1 MSEATGE
8 TDAEARKLKEEAAL
22 KRMKEQWKVMARKA
36 FFDLLKQRVESDPP
50 DYEWL
55 VRLYTEVRD
64 KLTKILKTGSALRV
78 EIEEAM
84 DIELFDQMI
93 RNKAFNP
100 TDFYNL
106 IKYTFEKCKQLG
118 AAGRDKETD
127 EKLKEILD
135 HMQSGD
141 ATFATI
147 VPLYIKNINFCVDRM
162 YEDLENVSKILN
174 GAKK

>member
-1 MSEATGE
+1 MEGSKSEEERAKEGFNRNVNRLTEQVKE
-8 TDAEARKLKEEAAL
+8 TY
-22 KRMKEQWKVMARKA
+22 KRA
-36 FFDLLKQRVESDPP
+36 FFDLLEQKVAADPP

-100 TDFYNL
+100 
-106 IKYTFEKCKQLG
+106 
-118 AAGRDKETD
+118 A
-127 EKLKEILD
+127 
-135 HMQSGD
+135 
-141 ATFATI
+141 
-147 VPLYIKNINFCVDRM
+147 VVDRA
-162 YEDLENVSKILN
+162 DHNVGPDEIHKHWPEVAAAMKEELKTWVDMGCISRKPKEKDTSEETGPSPLFLFGCLSRWEVQPLWILIA
-174 GAKK
+174 GT

>member
-1 MSEATGE
+1 MGG
-8 TDAEARKLKEEAAL
+8 RKGTAGKGF
-22 KRMKEQWKVMARKA
+22 RNGSGMK
-36 FFDLLKQRVESDPP
+36 SP
-50 DYEWL
+50 
-55 VRLYTEVRD
+55 
-64 KLTKILKTGSALRV
+64 
-78 EIEEAM
+78 
-84 DIELFDQMI
+84 
-93 RNKAFNP
+93 
-100 TDFYNL
+100 
-106 IKYTFEKCKQLG
+106 KCKQLG

-162 YEDLENVSKILN
+162 YEDLENVSKMLN